1 MNRKNLR
8 SVFLISLAGVMIWL
22 AGFILI
28 MVLRFEN
35 APAVNKA
42 LLIISLGGT
51 VVVSVAKNMKDDE
64 R

>member
-22 AGFILI
+22 VGFILI

-35 APAVNKA
+35 APAVNMA
-42 LLIISLGGT
+42 WLIISLGGT

>member
-1 MNRKNLR
+1 
-8 SVFLISLAGVMIWL
+8 MIWL

-42 LLIISLGGT
+42 WLIISLGGT

>member
-1 MNRKNLR
+1 MNRKNIR
-8 SVFLISLAGVMIWL
+8 SVFLISLAGVLIWF

-35 APAVNKA
+35 APAVNRA
-42 LLIISLGGT
+42 WLIIAFGST

>member
-1 MNRKNLR
+1 MNRKNIR
-8 SVFLISLAGVMIWL
+8 SIFLISLAGVLIWL

-35 APAVNKA
+35 TPAVNRA
-42 LLIISLGGT
+42 WLIIVFSAT
-51 VVVSVAKNMKDDE
+51 IIMSVAKNMKDDE